1 MVFAEEKRITKK
13 GTEVQFRSASSE
25 DAQDMLKYF
34 GRVCGESR
42 FLLREPDELAFTV
55 DSERDLLENYEKSD
69 DSLML
74 NAYVDGMLIGNGSF
88 SPVSSAGRM
97 KHRATLGIAIFEE
110 YCGRGIGEELMSVLI
125 DRAREAG
132 YEIMELDVYAGNE
145 RGIGLY
151 EKMGFERCG
160 LKRKAVKYGDGTY
173 DDVIDMQKFL

>member
-1 MVFAEEKRITKK
+1 
-13 GTEVQFRSASSE
+13 
-25 DAQDMLKYF
+25 MLEYL

-55 DSERDLLENYEKSD
+55 ESEGEFLENYERSV

-74 NAYVDGMLIGNGSF
+74 VALSDGRLIGNASF
-88 SPVSSAGRM
+88 SPVSTARRM
-97 KHRATLGIAIFEE
+97 KHRATVGIAVFEE

-125 DRAREAG
+125 EKAREAG

-160 LKRKAVKYGDGTY
+160 LKRKAVKYCDGTY
-173 DDVIDMQKFL
+173 DDVVDMQKFL